1 MQKTVL
7 ASETIHFVT
16 ELGFVLL
23 LGIAAINMK
32 KRFTFQKKES

>member
-7 ASETIHFVT
+7 DSETICFVT

>member
-23 LGIAAINMK
+23 LGTAAINMK
-32 KRFTFQKKES
+32 NRFTFQREP